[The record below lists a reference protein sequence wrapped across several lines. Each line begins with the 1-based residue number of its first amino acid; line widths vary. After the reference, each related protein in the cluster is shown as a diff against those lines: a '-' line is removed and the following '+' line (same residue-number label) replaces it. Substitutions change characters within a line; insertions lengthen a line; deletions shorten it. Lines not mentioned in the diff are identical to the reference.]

1 MRKEN
6 QLDSVLKA
14 SFLGIFL
21 FAFLIL
27 PIGCNQTSTPES
39 TNINSQDNVEP
50 QIIAETQDV
59 AESQEVAQVV
69 ENIPDSNEKEIVLLS
84 GDDDWNLL
92 IGFMNT
98 CSIINPI
105 DIKAYLDGKLVVDQD
120 LYYHQHMPTPFYF
133 KLAEGEHS
141 LKVESVKGEASLNKT
156 FQVKGRNY
164 SDVSYYYHPA
174 GEVEYDRLIPK
185 HFTFTIRNRPAI
197 RF

>member
-1 MRKEN
+1 MGKQN
-6 QLDSVLKA
+6 QLYPILKV
-14 SFLGIFL
+14 SFVG
-21 FAFLIL
+21 AFLSAFLML

-39 TNINSQDNVEP
+39 TNIDSQDNIEP
-50 QIIAETQDV
+50 QMIAETQDV
-59 AESQEVAQVV
+59 TETQEIAQIVEDIPES
-69 ENIPDSNEKEIVLLS
+69 NDKEITLLS

-98 CSIINPI
+98 CSIINPV
-105 DIKAYLDGKLVVDQD
+105 DIKAYVDGKLVVDQD

-133 KLAEGEHS
+133 KLAEGEHL

-156 FQVKGRNY
+156 FQVKGRKY

-185 HFTFTIRNRPAI
+185 HFAFTIRDIPAI
-197 RF
+197 RW